1 MTRPTGLARLW
12 GKAELWRSSAIVLAV
27 GLSAVFVAALIG
39 RVSPDLSALPIVA
52 VVRDGGQHPLWA
64 IRLASGAHQ
73 IAADSLHPPAPPAG
87 QVYQLWLVAPGAGPP
102 HPLGLLP
109 QSGRK
114 AIAEAPANIR
124 LLSGRGD
131 LIVTLE
137 PAGGSNCSVPSGP
150 ILFRGSLTGSG

>member
-1 MTRPTGLARLW
+1 MTRPSDVARLW
-12 GKAELWRSSAIVLAV
+12 DKAAFWRSSAIVLTVA
-27 GLSAVFVAALIG
+27 LSAVFVAAFIG
-39 RVSPDLSALPIVA
+39 RVPADFSALPIVA
-52 VVRDGGQHPLWA
+52 VVRDGEQHPLWA
-64 IRLASGAHQ
+64 IRLASGSHQ
-73 IAADSLHPPAPPAG
+73 IAADSLHPPAAPAG
-87 QVYQLWLVAPGAGPP
+87 QVYQMWLVAPGAGPP
-102 HPLGLLP
+102 LLLGLLP

-137 PAGGSNCSVPSGP
+137 PEGGSHRSGPSGP